1 MRSHL
6 LLGAFTLT
14 GVLALPGVTFAQGAP
29 PAGDGPVT
37 SADEGPPFR
46 TSNDQVNEDL
56 DRSLRQE
63 FDEDHPPPP
72 DVAPAAPTVVDPDDD
87 DRLRLRLGGL
97 AAHYYSQLQDVR
109 LNYREG
115 TSGGQDIDVDED
127 DAIAD
132 FDPANTQLYR
142 AWFDIGKHVGFYG
155 GFWRGVF
162 RDQKPT
168 TQQFTFGRMTFLEGE
183 DVSTRVEL
191 MTADLDLVIK
201 PVNVRVFELGIHLG
215 ARYMF
220 WETEFKSALPGRQE
234 RSRLE
239 AALPVVGASLALRPA
254 RWFEIFARGRV
265 GYLSYD
271 RPQSTRIHGGD
282 VDTIDAKEKEAKTV
296 EIDVGLKFIFAD
308 TIGLIA
314 GYRLDHLRIEREV
327 DDRTEGVRGTAHGVY
342 AGLILD
348 F

>member
-6 LLGAFTLT
+6 LLGVFTLA
-14 GVLALPGVTFAQGAP
+14 GALAAPGVARGQAGA
-29 PAGDGPVT
+29 GEEG
-37 SADEGPPFR
+37 GPPFR
-46 TSNDQVNEDL
+46 PSNDQLNEEL

-63 FDEDHPPPP
+63 FDDDHPPPP
-72 DVAPAAPTVVDPDDD
+72 EVTPPPPVVPADDGED

-97 AAHYYSQLQDVR
+97 AAHYYSQLQDVKVS
-109 LNYREG
+109 YREG
-115 TSGGQDIDVDED
+115 TSGGLDIEVDED
-127 DAIAD
+127 DSIAD

-142 AWFDIGKHVGFYG
+142 AWFDIGKHVGLYG

-162 RDQKPT
+162 RDQKQS
-168 TQQFTFGRMTFLEGE
+168 TQEFAFGRTTFLEGE
-183 DVSTRVEL
+183 DLDSRVEL

-201 PVNVRVFELGIHLG
+201 PVNVRVFELGLHFG

-220 WETEFKSALPGRQE
+220 WETEFKSSLASSRRE
-234 RSRLE
+234 RSRIE
-239 AALPVVGASLALRPA
+239 AAVPVVGVALAVRPA
-254 RWFEIFARGRV
+254 RWFELFARGRV

-271 RPQSTRIHGGD
+271 RPRSTHIRDGD
-282 VDTIDAKEKEAKTV
+282 VRTIDAKDKEAKSV
-296 EIDVGLKFIFAD
+296 EIDMGLKFIFAD

-314 GYRLDHLRIEREV
+314 GYRLDYIKMEREV
-327 DDRTEGVRGTAHGVY
+327 DQRTEGVSGTAHGVY

>member
-14 GVLALPGVTFAQGAP
+14 GVLALPGVTSAQDSAAGGDAP
-29 PAGDGPVT
+29 VA
-37 SADEGPPFR
+37 AQDEGPPFR
-46 TSNDQVNEDL
+46 TSNDQVNDDL

-72 DVAPAAPTVVDPDDD
+72 GVAPPPPPVVPEED
-87 DRLRLRLGGL
+87 DRLRLRLGGF
-97 AAHYYSQLQDVR
+97 AAYYYSQLQDVR
-109 LNYREG
+109 VSYREG
-115 TSGGQDIDVDED
+115 SSGGQDIDVDED
-127 DAIAD
+127 DSIAD
-132 FDPANTQLYR
+132 FDPASTQLYR
-142 AWFDIGKHVGFYG
+142 GWIDIGKHVGLYG

-162 RDQKPT
+162 RDDQPT
-168 TQQFTFGRMTFLEGE
+168 TQGFTFGNTTFVQGE
-183 DVSTRVEL
+183 YVYSRVEL

-201 PVNVRVFELGIHLG
+201 PVNVRVFEFGLHLG
-215 ARYMF
+215 TRYMF
-220 WETEFKSALPGRQE
+220 WETEFKSAVPGKQE

-239 AALPVVGASLALRPA
+239 AALPVVGASFALRPA
-254 RWFEIFARGRV
+254 RWFELFARSRV

-271 RPQSTRIHGGD
+271 RPQTTRISDGD
-282 VDTIDAKEKEAKTV
+282 VHTIEAKEKSAKTV
-296 EIDVGLKFIFAD
+296 EVDVGVKFIFAD

-314 GYRLDHLRIEREV
+314 GYRLDYLRIEREV
-327 DDRTEGVRGTAHGVY
+327 DDRSEGVRGTAHGVY